1 MFPIYILAVIFT
13 GVIGITYV
21 DGYLKLKKE
30 QLKASK
36 EGGNSELA
44 HQVDR
49 LTQKNRELQRRI
61 ENLEAIVVDSDLRVD
76 TGLDSRI
83 EQIREHQSRRDR
95 DPNELEL

>member
-30 QLKASK
+30 QLKAFEK
-36 EGGNSELA
+36 GDNSELSQ
-44 HQVDR
+44 QVDR
-49 LTQKNRELQRRI
+49 LTQQNRELQRRI

-76 TGLDSRI
+76 TGFDSRI
-83 EQIREHQSRRDR
+83 EPKRERQYRR

>member
-36 EGGNSELA
+36 KNGGDSELTG
-44 HQVDR
+44 QIDR
-49 LTQKNRELQRRI
+49 LTQQNRDLQRRI

-83 EQIREHQSRRDR
+83 DQLRERQSRR